1 MQESILASFLFIG
14 IISVIVNIAVF
25 AGMDLILKLMRI
37 PEDIY
42 IIYEKICMGD
52 LLGNLLCIFV

>member
-1 MQESILASFLFIG
+1 MFFPFTMEKEIKERCRNRILASFLFVG

-42 IIYEKICMGD
+42 T
-52 LLGNLLCIFV
+52 L